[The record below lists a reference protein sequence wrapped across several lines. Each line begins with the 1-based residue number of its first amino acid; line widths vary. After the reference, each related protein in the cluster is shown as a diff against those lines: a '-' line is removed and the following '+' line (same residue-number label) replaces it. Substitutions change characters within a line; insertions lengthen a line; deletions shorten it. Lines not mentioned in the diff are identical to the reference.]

1 MQLNAIKYS
10 GSTTDDIVDYM
21 KPITRKKPDVII
33 MDVGTNDL
41 TKGVNMMS
49 KVRKIISAIQEVDST
64 IDIQL
69 GFSVFLDGQT
79 KIIVKKLRISILD

>member
-1 MQLNAIKYS
+1 MKCLQSIMRLNVTEYS
-10 GSTTDDIVDYM
+10 GSTTDDMVDYI

-49 KVRKIISAIQEVDST
+49 KVRKIISAIQKVDST

-69 GFSVFLDGQT
+69 GFSVFSKGQT
-79 KIIVKKLRISILD
+79 RL

>member
-1 MQLNAIKYS
+1 MRLNVMEYS
-10 GSTTDDIVDYM
+10 GSTTDDMVDYI

-49 KVRKIISAIQEVDST
+49 KVRKIISAIQKVDSI

-69 GFSVFLDGQT
+69 GFSVFSKGQT
-79 KIIVKKLRISILD
+79 RL

>member
-1 MQLNAIKYS
+1 MRLNVTEYS
-10 GSTTDDIVDYM
+10 GSTTDDMVDYI

-49 KVRKIISAIQEVDST
+49 KVRKIISAIQKVDST

-69 GFSVFLDGQT
+69 GFSVFSKGQT
-79 KIIVKKLRISILD
+79 RL

>member
-1 MQLNAIKYS
+1 MEYS
-10 GSTTDDIVDYM
+10 GSTTDDMVDYI

-49 KVRKIISAIQEVDST
+49 KVRKIISAIQKVDST

-69 GFSVFLDGQT
+69 GFSVFSKGQT
-79 KIIVKKLRISILD
+79 RL